1 MGGDLQAL
9 SNPKIFSFVHV
20 HVFLSEVI
28 ESLAEIMHKLNF
40 VIAK

>member
-9 SNPKIFSFVHV
+9 SNPKIFSFV

-40 VIAK
+40 VIVTI